1 MFGKK
6 TLVTAAIAA
15 TALMSPAAVFAS
27 GGASGSGSNSKS
39 KSTSTAP
46 AAPAECATIT
56 NATTTQE
63 PQINMVTGEVST
75 FNLWDVVEHAQAN
88 NCGTQTESLV
98 WDISWTNTKTGVV
111 EYPSVYN
118 LPADVAPGGSLDMQV
133 TDGVT
138 GTEPGKSYRFDL
150 SVKSA
155 TTGKILTQQSVY
167 YTIQ

>member
-1 MFGKK
+1 MFNKK
-6 TLVTAAIAA
+6 MLVTAAIAA
-15 TALMSPAAVFAS
+15 TALMSPAAALAS
-27 GGASGSGSNSKS
+27 GGASGSGKNSS
-39 KSTSTAP
+39 KSTTP
-46 AAPAECATIT
+46 AAPAECATIS
-56 NATTTQE
+56 NATTTQS
-63 PQINMVTGEVST
+63 PQINMVTGDVSIY
-75 FNLWDVVEHAQAN
+75 NLWDVVEHAQAV

-150 SVKSA
+150 SVKSG
-155 TTGKILTQQSVY
+155 TTGKVLAQQSAY

>member
-1 MFGKK
+1 MFNRKM
-6 TLVTAAIAA
+6 LVTAAIAA
-15 TALMSPAAVFAS
+15 TALMSPAAALAS
-27 GGASGSGSNSKS
+27 GGASASGKNSTS
-39 KSTSTAP
+39 KSTTP
-46 AAPAECATIT
+46 AAPAECATIS
-56 NATTTQE
+56 NVTTTQQ
-63 PQINMVTGEVST
+63 PQINMVTGEVSS

-118 LPADVAPGGSLDMQV
+118 LPANVAPGGSLDMQV

-150 SVKSA
+150 SVKSGSTA
-155 TTGKILTQQSVY
+155 KVLAQQSVY

>member
-15 TALMSPAAVFAS
+15 TALMSPAAVLAS
-27 GGASGSGSNSKS
+27 GGATGSGGNSKS

-46 AAPAECATIT
+46 APPAECATIT
-56 NATTTQE
+56 NATTTQG
-63 PQINMVTGEVST
+63 PLFNMVTGAFDTTRYLVE
-75 FNLWDVVEHAQAN
+75 EHAQAN

-118 LPADVAPGGSLDMQV
+118 LPADVAPGGSLDMAVYDAV
-133 TDGVT
+133 TDTV
-138 GTEPGKSYRFDL
+138 PGKSYRFDL

-155 TTGKILTQQSVY
+155 TTGKILAQQSVY
-167 YTIQ
+167 YTIR

>member
-15 TALMSPAAVFAS
+15 TALMSPAAALAS
-27 GGASGSGSNSKS
+27 GGASGGGKNST
-39 KSTSTAP
+39 KSTTP
-46 AAPAECATIT
+46 AAPAECATIS
-56 NATTTQE
+56 NATTTQA

-118 LPADVAPGGSLDMQV
+118 LPADVAPGGSLDMKV
-133 TDGVT
+133 VDGVT

-150 SVKSA
+150 SVKSG
-155 TTGKILTQQSVY
+155 TTGKLLAQQSVN

>member
-1 MFGKK
+1 MFNKK
-6 TLVTAAIAA
+6 MLVTAAIAA
-15 TALMSPAAVFAS
+15 TALMSPAAALAS
-27 GGASGSGSNSKS
+27 GGASGSGKNSS
-39 KSTSTAP
+39 KSTTP
-46 AAPAECATIT
+46 AAPAECATIS

-63 PQINMVTGEVST
+63 PQINMVTGQVST

-98 WDISWTNTKTGVV
+98 WDISWTNAKTGVV

-150 SVKSA
+150 SVKSG
-155 TTGKILTQQSVY
+155 TTGKILAQQSAY

>member
-1 MFGKK
+1 MVNKK
-6 TLVTAAIAA
+6 MLATAAIAA
-15 TALMSPAAVFAS
+15 TALMSPAAALAS
-27 GGASGSGSNSKS
+27 GGASGSGKNSTS
-39 KSTSTAP
+39 KSTTP
-46 AAPAECATIT
+46 AAPAECATIS
-56 NATTTQE
+56 NATTTQS
-63 PQINMVTGEVST
+63 PQINMVTGDVSIY
-75 FNLWDVVEHAQAN
+75 NLWDVTEHAQAN

-133 TDGVT
+133 FDGVT

-150 SVKSA
+150 SVKSG
-155 TTGKILTQQSVY
+155 TTGKVLAQQSVY

>member
-1 MFGKK
+1 MFRKK

-15 TALMSPAAVFAS
+15 TALMSPAAALAS
-27 GGASGSGSNSKS
+27 GGTSGSGSNSKS
-39 KSTSTAP
+39 KSTTPAP
-46 AAPAECATIT
+46 PAECATIT
-56 NATTTQE
+56 NATTTQG
-63 PQINMVTGEVST
+63 PLYNVVTGEVDT
-75 FNLWDVVEHAQAN
+75 FNRYLVEEHAQAN

-118 LPADVAPGGSLDMQV
+118 LPADVAPGGSLDMAV
-133 TDGVT
+133 YDGVT

-155 TTGKILTQQSVY
+155 TTGKILAQQSAY

>member
-1 MFGKK
+1 MFDRKM
-6 TLVTAAIAA
+6 LVTAVVAA
-15 TALMSPAAVFAS
+15 TALMSPAAALAS
-27 GGASGSGSNSKS
+27 GGASGSGGNSKS
-39 KSTSTAP
+39 KSTTP

-56 NATTTQE
+56 NATTTQT
-63 PQINMVTGEVST
+63 PQINMVTGDVST
-75 FNLWDVVEHAQAN
+75 YNLWDVTEHAQAN

-98 WDISWTNTKTGVV
+98 WDIGWTNPKTGVV

-118 LPADVAPGGSLDMQV
+118 LPADVAPGGSLDMAV

-150 SVKSA
+150 SVKSG
-155 TTGKILTQQSVY
+155 TTGKVLAQQSVY

>member
-1 MFGKK
+1 MFNMKM
-6 TLVTAAIAA
+6 LATAAIAA
-15 TALMSPAAVFAS
+15 TALMSPAAALAK
-27 GGASGSGSNSKS
+27 GGDSGSGKNSS
-39 KSTSTAP
+39 KSTTP

-56 NATTTQE
+56 GATTTQT
-63 PQINMVTGEVST
+63 PQINMVTGDVSIY
-75 FNLWDVVEHAQAN
+75 NLWDVEEHAQAN

-111 EYPSVYN
+111 EYPSVYA
-118 LPADVAPGGSLDMQV
+118 LPVDVAPGGSLDMQV

-150 SVKSA
+150 SVKSG
-155 TTGKILTQQSVY
+155 TTGKVLAQQSQY

>member
-1 MFGKK
+1 MFHKK
-6 TLVTAAIAA
+6 MLVTVAIAA
-15 TALMSPAAVFAS
+15 TALMSPAAALAS
-27 GGASGSGSNSKS
+27 GGASGSGKNSSS
-39 KSTSTAP
+39 KTP

-56 NATTTQE
+56 NATTTQQ
-63 PQINMVTGEVST
+63 PQINMVTGDVST
-75 FNLWDVVEHAQAN
+75 FNLWDVVEHAEAT

-98 WDISWTNTKTGVV
+98 WDISWTNTQTGVV

-118 LPADVAPGGSLDMQV
+118 LPADVAPGGSLEMQV

-150 SVKSA
+150 SVKSG
-155 TTGKILTQQSVY
+155 TTGKVLAQQSVY

>member
-1 MFGKK
+1 MFNKK
-6 TLVTAAIAA
+6 MLVTAAIAA
-15 TALMSPAAVFAS
+15 TALMSPAAALAK
-27 GGASGSGSNSKS
+27 GGDSGSGKNSS
-39 KSTSTAP
+39 KSTTP

-56 NATTTQE
+56 NQTTTQQ
-63 PQINMVTGEVST
+63 PQINMVTGDVSIY
-75 FNLWDVVEHAQAN
+75 NLWDVVEHAQAN

-118 LPADVAPGGSLDMQV
+118 LPFDVAPGGSLDMQV
-133 TDGVT
+133 IDGVT

-150 SVKSA
+150 SVKSG
-155 TTGKILTQQSVY
+155 TTGKVLAQQSVY

>member
-1 MFGKK
+1 MFNKK
-6 TLVTAAIAA
+6 MLATAVIAA
-15 TALMSPAAVFAS
+15 TALMSPAAALAS
-27 GGASGSGSNSKS
+27 GGASGSGKNSS
-39 KSTSTAP
+39 KSTTP
-46 AAPAECATIT
+46 AAPAECATIS
-56 NATTTQE
+56 NATTTQA

-150 SVKSA
+150 SVKSG
-155 TTGKILTQQSVY
+155 TTGNVLAQQSVY

>member
-1 MFGKK
+1 MFAKK

-15 TALMSPAAVFAS
+15 TALMSPAAALAS
-27 GGASGSGSNSKS
+27 GGASGGGKNSSKS
-39 KSTSTAP
+39 ITP
-46 AAPAECATIT
+46 AGPAECATIT
-56 NATTTQE
+56 NATTTQS
-63 PQINMVTGEVST
+63 PQINMVTGQVST
-75 FNLWDVVEHAQAN
+75 FNLWDVEEHAQAN

-118 LPADVAPGGSLDMQV
+118 LPADVAPGGSLDMRV
-133 TDGVT
+133 IDGVT

-150 SVKSA
+150 SVKSG
-155 TTGKILTQQSVY
+155 TTGKILAQQSAY

>member
-6 TLVTAAIAA
+6 TLVTAALAA
-15 TALMSPAAVFAS
+15 TALMSPAAALAS
-27 GGASGSGSNSKS
+27 GGASGSGKNSSS
-39 KSTSTAP
+39 KSTAP
-46 AAPAECATIT
+46 APPAECATIT
-56 NATTTQE
+56 NATTTQV

-75 FNLWDVVEHAQAN
+75 FNLWTVTEHAQAN

-111 EYPSVYN
+111 EYPSVYA

-133 TDGVT
+133 GDGVT

-155 TTGKILTQQSVY
+155 TTGKVLAQQSAY

>member
-1 MFGKK
+1 MFNKK
-6 TLVTAAIAA
+6 MLVTAAIAA
-15 TALMSPAAVFAS
+15 SALMSPAAAFAS
-27 GGASGSGSNSKS
+27 GGASGSGKNSSKS
-39 KSTSTAP
+39 NPS

-56 NATTTQE
+56 NATTTQQ

-75 FNLWDVVEHAQAN
+75 FNLWDVVEHAQAS

-98 WDISWTNTKTGVV
+98 WDISWTNMKTGVV

-118 LPADVAPGGSLDMQV
+118 PPADVAPGGSLDMQV

-150 SVKSA
+150 SVKSG
-155 TTGKILTQQSVY
+155 TTGKVLAQQSVY

>member
-15 TALMSPAAVFAS
+15 TALMSPAAALAS
-27 GGASGSGSNSKS
+27 GGASGGGKNST
-39 KSTSTAP
+39 KSTTP
-46 AAPAECATIT
+46 AAPAECATIS
-56 NATTTQE
+56 NATTTQG
-63 PQINMVTGEVST
+63 PQINMVTGQVST

-150 SVKSA
+150 SVKSG
-155 TTGKILTQQSVY
+155 TTGKILAQQSAY

>member
-1 MFGKK
+1 MFNKK
-6 TLVTAAIAA
+6 MLATAAIAA
-15 TALMSPAAVFAS
+15 TALMSPAAALAS
-27 GGASGSGSNSKS
+27 GGASGSGKNSTS
-39 KSTSTAP
+39 KSTYTAP
-46 AAPAECATIT
+46 APAECATIS

-63 PQINMVTGEVST
+63 PQINMVTGDVSIY
-75 FNLWDVVEHAQAN
+75 NLWDVHERAQAV

-118 LPADVAPGGSLDMQV
+118 LPADVAPGGSLDMRV
-133 TDGVT
+133 IDGVT

-150 SVKSA
+150 SVKSG
-155 TTGKILTQQSVY
+155 TTGKVLAQQSQY